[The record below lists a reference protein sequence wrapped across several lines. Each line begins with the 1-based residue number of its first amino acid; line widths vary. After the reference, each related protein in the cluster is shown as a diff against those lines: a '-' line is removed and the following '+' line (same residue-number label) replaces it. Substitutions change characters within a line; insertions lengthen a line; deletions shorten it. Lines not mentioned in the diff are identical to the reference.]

1 MKVRIIKTGEIL
13 DVNSD
18 RANYWIRCNVAE
30 EIEAEKV
37 AKTPVDKQAYKKEK
51 LNKKAYKNR

>member
-1 MKVRIIKTGEIL
+1 MKVRIIKTCEIL

-30 EIEAEKV
+30 EIETEKV
-37 AKTPVDKQAYKKEK
+37 DKTPVNKHAYKKEK